1 MADNEKLGSTSPQVL
16 LKNAINLDKLV
27 NDRESESLPDR
38 FDVLRRTWFGMEKA
52 HERQM
57 QSQENRFDTFIAS
70 SGYDVIGDYTSG
82 PLKIEEYNQLI
93 RYNNEL
99 YKLTAATDIPFT
111 TAGNNDETWTSTDA
125 AHFVSVGDAAL
136 RQNLGSDEEGMGTWL
151 STHVQD
157 GVVTQNLHDFLNA
170 AITHISPNMGFASL
184 KACCEYASANNIEL
198 VKLPAGTFDVSE
210 PINVYG
216 TFRLEGAGTGKTII
230 RQLSS
235 ATDGVFN
242 HVLNNA
248 GDGIGYSDFTLQTQK
263 AYSATNYGIRIDMRP
278 QLSGSEIANRTR
290 YRGFIRDVEISGSYT
305 RSDGIGFGACIDLI
319 STGWVDLERLRLSGC
334 ASAGTQ
340 YDMQGVGI
348 LQRGDGKPVET
359 RIMGLRAYNFEYGYL
374 CPEYTEG
381 IYFTDSLAVNCKWG
395 VVVSPVAEWVIGTLG
410 QVGCYQFNVD
420 QFHANASMGGVFLS
434 GARYSTVSNVM
445 LILDDHSQTD
455 SVVGIH
461 IRNGSENTVENIQAV
476 SYNVN
481 GTTGV
486 TRQILIA
493 NNVTN
498 CNFNNI
504 TGRTASTAYE
514 NITHVVR
521 LLNNATRNRFNGVSG
536 INADT
541 GISITAGCGNNGASN
556 YRFQN
561 VTTPI
566 DDQTGDFNRGNIDSQ
581 YVTFT
586 PEAGSASYT
595 LTITPREYFSR
606 RPRGVSA
613 TITSPTTLSFPVDVF
628 YDYINS
634 TPAAVVLIIKP
645 TASGNALPAAFF
657 GVSINM
663 KD

>member
-1 MADNEKLGSTSPQVL
+1 MAYLPEQPEWTDGVYQLEKSDPVRGGVDGPANRPLIDL
-16 LKNAINLDKLV
+16 LKRTAWLKQRYEEAFSGLGWAELGEWAVGLEVRTPSQIV
-27 NDRESESLPDR
+27 HYQGYWYRYGGSLPHTITGASPSLDDNDNW
-38 FDVLRRTWFGMEKA
+38 FNLGNDVSLR
-52 HERQM
+52 
-57 QSQENRFDTFIAS
+57 S
-70 SGYDVIGDYTSG
+70 
-82 PLKIEEYNQLI
+82 
-93 RYNNEL
+93 
-99 YKLTAATDIPFT
+99 
-111 TAGNNDETWTSTDA
+111 
-125 AHFVSVGDAAL
+125 
-136 RQNLGSDEEGMGTWL
+136 NLGSDEEGMGTWL

-170 AITHISPNMGFASL
+170 AINEITPEMFGGNLQAAFTF
-184 KACCEYASANNIEL
+184 ASAN
-198 VKLPAGTFDVSE
+198 KLALNLAAKTYVITEPVTFSGGITVF
-210 PINVYG
+210 G
-216 TFRLEGAGTGKTII
+216 KGHGKTII
-230 RQLSS
+230 KQLSS
-235 ATDGVFN
+235 ADDGVIN
-242 HVLNNA
+242 QTLNSANDA
-248 GDGIGYSDFTLQTQK
+248 IAYEGFTIQTQK
-263 AYSATNYGIRIDMRP
+263 AYSASNYGMRIDMRP

-445 LILDDHSQTD
+445 LILDDHSQTN

-566 DDQTGDFNRGNIDSQ
+566 DDQAGDFNRGNSDSR

-595 LTITPREYFSR
+595 LAITPREYFSR
-606 RPRGVSA
+606 RPTGVSA
-613 TITSPTTLSFPVDVF
+613 NLTSPTTLSFPVDVF
-628 YDYINS
+628 YDYPNS
-634 TPAAVVLIIKP
+634 TQTSVVLIVKP
-645 TASGNALPAAFF
+645 TVSGNTLPAAFF

>member
-38 FDVLRRTWFGMEKA
+38 FAVLRRTWFGMEKA
-52 HERQM
+52 HDRQM

-111 TAGNNDETWTSTDA
+111 TAGNTDETWTSTDA

-170 AITHISPNMGFASL
+170 AINEITPEMFGGNLQAAFTF
-184 KACCEYASANNIEL
+184 ASAN
-198 VKLPAGTFDVSE
+198 KLALNLAAKTYVITEPVIFTGGITVS
-210 PINVYG
+210 G
-216 TFRLEGAGTGKTII
+216 RGQDKTII
-230 RQLSS
+230 KQLSS
-235 ATDGVFN
+235 ASDGVFN
-242 HVLNNA
+242 QTLNSANDA
-248 GDGIGYSDFTLQTQK
+248 IAYEGFTIQTQK
-263 AYSATNYGIRIDMRP
+263 AYSASNYGIRIDMRP

-305 RSDGIGFGACIDLI
+305 RSDGIGFGVCIDLI

-334 ASAGTQ
+334 ATAGTQ
-340 YDMQGVGI
+340 YDMKGIGI

-381 IYFTDSLAVNCKWG
+381 VYLVDSMTVNCKWG

-420 QFHANASMGGVFLS
+420 QYHANASMGGVFLS

-461 IRNGSENTVENIQAV
+461 IRNGSENTVQNIQAV

-521 LLNNATRNRFNGVSG
+521 LLNNANRNRFNGVSG

-566 DDQTGDFNRGNIDSQ
+566 DDQTGDFNRGNSDSR

-606 RPRGVSA
+606 RPNGVSA
-613 TITSPTTLSFPVDVF
+613 TLTSPTTLSFPVDVF

-634 TPAAVVLIIKP
+634 TQTSVVLIIKP
-645 TASGNALPAAFF
+645 TASGNALPSASF